1 LKVRLQLPS
10 LLELTVNLQLEVL
23 VLPEEPSLVQACLW
37 GAQGVLVAMG
47 EGCVHLEPRQFR
59 TFVQSVA
66 QGEQHASPLPAL
78 FRLDLA
84 ELLRVSLD
92 HVQEKTRLP
101 LTVHRID
108 QAQFPKTMQLKRLL
122 PTARQV
128 LQGMV
133 DRPLVAHSKFSTRES
148 LATRQ

>member
-1 LKVRLQLPS
+1 M
-10 LLELTVNLQLEVL
+10 L

-37 GAQGVLVAMG
+37 DAQGVLVAMG
-47 EGCVHLEPRQFR
+47 EGYVHLEPRQFQ

-108 QAQFPKTMQLKRLL
+108 LAQFPMTTQLKRLL
-122 PTARQV
+122 PTVLQV

-133 DRPLVAHSKFSTRES
+133 DRPLVARSKFLTRES
-148 LATRQ
+148 LATQQ